1 MCATIARIKVLWYAQ
16 RCQSRMRENITC
28 TECKNIQMLFND
40 ISTHVCYFMIFL
52 YSRLNFYNEKMT
64 IYEQIKHYIQDHMQH
79 HILEYQKLVPSLK
92 QILNE

>member
-1 MCATIARIKVLWYAQ
+1 
-16 RCQSRMRENITC
+16 
-28 TECKNIQMLFND
+28 
-40 ISTHVCYFMIFL
+40 MIFL